1 MINPY
6 IMCMLVSVTFASV
19 SQILLKKSA
28 SQKYDSVIKEYLNVW
43 VISGYGLLFVSMLI
57 TLYAYT
63 GVDYKNGPVIE
74 SLGNVLVPLLSFLI
88 FKENIGIRKVVG
100 IALIMAGIFVFYL

>member
-1 MINPY
+1 
-6 IMCMLVSVTFASV
+6 MLVSVTFASV

>member
-6 IMCMLVSVTFASV
+6 IMCMLVSVTFASL

-28 SQKYDSVIKEYLNVW
+28 SQKYDSVIREYLNIW

-74 SLGNVLVPLLSFLI
+74 SLGNVLVPLLSFFV
-88 FKENIGIRKVVG
+88 FKEKIGVRKALG
-100 IALIMAGIFVFYL
+100 IILIMSGIFVFYL

>member
-1 MINPY
+1 MVNPY
-6 IMCMLVSVTFASV
+6 IMCMLVSVTFASL

-28 SQKYDSVIKEYLNVW
+28 NQKYDSVIKEYLNVW
-43 VISGYGLLFVSMLI
+43 VISGYGLLFISMLI

-74 SLGNVLVPLLSFLI
+74 SLGNVLVPILSFFA
-88 FKENIGIRKVVG
+88 FKEKIGIRKAVG
-100 IALIMAGIFVFYL
+100 IILIMSGIFVFYL

>member
-43 VISGYGLLFVSMLI
+43 VISGYGLLLVSMLI